1 MIEIHE
7 NTELKRRQESIYI
20 EYKDKVTGYVRGKIS
35 NPHEA
40 EDIVSDVFM
49 KALKGLSGF
58 DESKA
63 SISTWIYTI
72 TRNTVT
78 DYFRTKKNFCEIPE
92 ELCTGSDTEEN
103 LLNMETLDRL
113 ADALSRL
120 DRRERDIIILHYYG
134 GKTLKD
140 TANQMGVSYSYIKL
154 LHSKALK
161 TLRDIID
168 I

>member
-7 NTELKRRQESIYI
+7 NTELKRRQESVYI

-49 KALKGLSGF
+49 KVLKGLSGF
-58 DESKA
+58 DES
-63 SISTWIYTI
+63 
-72 TRNTVT
+72 
-78 DYFRTKKNFCEIPE
+78 
-92 ELCTGSDTEEN
+92 TGSDTEEN

-120 DRRERDIIILHYYG
+120 GERERDIIILHYYG